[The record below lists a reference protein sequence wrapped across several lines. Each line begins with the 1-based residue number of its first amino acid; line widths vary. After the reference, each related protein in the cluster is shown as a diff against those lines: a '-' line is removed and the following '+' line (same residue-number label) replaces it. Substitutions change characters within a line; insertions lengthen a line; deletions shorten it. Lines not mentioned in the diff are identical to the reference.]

1 MESPP
6 TSATPIRWSEAFVGG
21 KQQNCIKIQMPA
33 MSGQKVRS
41 TWLNVM
47 ANGGKVKLNKYTSGC
62 EGEKYQDICF
72 SLAINHETA
81 WDNAVRS

>member
-1 MESPP
+1 
-6 TSATPIRWSEAFVGG
+6 
-21 KQQNCIKIQMPA
+21 

-81 WDNAVRS
+81 